1 LEQHPHIN
9 STLSIHAPRAKM
21 SLAYIVRTFPRLTE
35 SFIAQEITA
44 LEDRGYHIEI
54 WALEKPKDMTVHPV
68 HRLVRAD
75 VTYLPA
81 RAYQNMSRLVK
92 AFFHAVRHTDY
103 QPTFRAWLKDFN
115 RDPTRLR
122 IRALA
127 QALILARELAPHITH
142 LHAHHLNLPASVA
155 HYTAMLTKRTWSFS
169 GHAKD
174 IWLTPEWDKREKLAS
189 SMGSTASTAIGVGH
203 LQALAPTADRVKLAY
218 HGLDLQRFTPASN
231 VRPRH
236 DGSDPHGAV
245 RILSVGWASERKGY
259 DDLIRALASL
269 PKDIHWQFA
278 HVGEGRLLEPL
289 KEMARKGGV
298 LNRMAF
304 MGALTHPKIID
315 LMRAADM
322 FVLPC
327 KEAANGDR
335 DSLPNVLFEAAS
347 QHLAIIST
355 NFSAIPEFIR
365 NGIEGYLVPP
375 GDWLSLSNTLNMLI
389 RDPERR
395 STLGHAALNRL
406 TQKFSSNG
414 GIDVLDQ
421 LFQQVLNPKSE
432 SIANA
437 LPDPE

>member
-1 LEQHPHIN
+1 
-9 STLSIHAPRAKM
+9 M
-21 SLAYIVRTFPRLTE
+21 
-35 SFIAQEITA
+35 
-44 LEDRGYHIEI
+44 
-54 WALEKPKDMTVHPV
+54 
-68 HRLVRAD
+68 
-75 VTYLPA
+75 
-81 RAYQNMSRLVK
+81 
-92 AFFHAVRHTDY
+92 
-103 QPTFRAWLKDFN
+103 
-115 RDPTRLR
+115 
-122 IRALA
+122 
-127 QALILARELAPHITH
+127 
-142 LHAHHLNLPASVA
+142 
-155 HYTAMLTKRTWSFS
+155 
-169 GHAKD
+169 
-174 IWLTPEWDKREKLAS
+174 
-189 SMGSTASTAIGVGH
+189 
-203 LQALAPTADRVKLAY
+203 
-218 HGLDLQRFTPASN
+218 
-231 VRPRH
+231 RPRH